1 MPEHVQTRLDFIMQS
16 PFSEDDK
23 REVTAIAKSL
33 CDEFACREEDSVV
46 QIFHA
51 LESLNKKLLGQTYAI
66 RRKADWDPALK
77 PTVQRRRYGTVLL
90 AKPPNDGKSA
100 FDKSSKERQ
109 PYMMPDGSASTMPP
123 PPCPPKQ
130 DASGV
135 KTPCPDITIGLHHD
149 IVAAKLESVGVP
161 KPHADE
167 LLKDLQ
173 YDKALIS
180 CPAQAALRLRFP
192 PLVVEG
198 KSYATGKTLYEAQN
212 QAAVSGSMMLVIQN
226 KLSDLAKSHS
236 PSYPLAFSICSEGP
250 VMELWVHYNTSDT
263 GIRYYNMH
271 FLQVGHASSPDTVV
285 AFFLTVLRIMRWVKS
300 PVLDGIA
307 DMLLGVWKASS
318 DILM

>member
-1 MPEHVQTRLDFIMQS
+1 
-16 PFSEDDK
+16 
-23 REVTAIAKSL
+23 
-33 CDEFACREEDSVV
+33 
-46 QIFHA
+46 
-51 LESLNKKLLGQTYAI
+51 
-66 RRKADWDPALK
+66 
-77 PTVQRRRYGTVLL
+77 
-90 AKPPNDGKSA
+90 
-100 FDKSSKERQ
+100 
-109 PYMMPDGSASTMPP
+109 MPP